1 MNDLAESVAHAF
13 IRAINRQDADA
24 LAELM
29 TDEHR
34 FTDSLGNVVDGR
46 EKMRAGWTKY
56 FQMVPDYTVA
66 IEETFCD
73 GPVVVMLGMAQGT
86 YTPDRTLKPENRWS
100 TPTALRAYIE
110 EQKVAEWRVY
120 CDNEPIRQCVA
131 KSA

>member
-1 MNDLAESVAHAF
+1 
-13 IRAINRQDADA
+13 
-24 LAELM
+24 
-29 TDEHR
+29 
-34 FTDSLGNVVDGR
+34 
-46 EKMRAGWTKY
+46 MRAGWTKY